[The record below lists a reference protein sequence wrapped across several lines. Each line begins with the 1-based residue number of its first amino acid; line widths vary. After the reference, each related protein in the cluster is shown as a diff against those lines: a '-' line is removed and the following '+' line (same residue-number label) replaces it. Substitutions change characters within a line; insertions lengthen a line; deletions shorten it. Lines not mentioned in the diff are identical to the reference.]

1 MPQYKVNIPGRGLFD
16 VNSPS
21 ELTNEQAYAAVAQQ
35 LNLPLQ
41 TTNQQRFLSPEEA
54 MRQLSP
60 AEDETA
66 GIFEAL
72 TGGTKRLLSSGRTAL
87 TAPFVSG
94 EEAALAGIERQQ
106 QIKERP
112 ATSLEAVKQAYEK
125 DGLFSAAGEVIS
137 QIPGA
142 LAEQAPFIASIFAG
156 AKAGAALPVPVQFK
170 PFTALAGSL
179 LAPFLQSSGSNM
191 ERLASEQLAKGEKVD
206 INEVGAYG
214 IGLGQAALERAALGL
229 SGVSKL
235 LGIDLAKKTA
245 AEGAEEIARKN
256 MAAMIAKGGSKAI
269 LAESST
275 EMGQQLLERYY
286 AGLPLT
292 DDDAKKEYA
301 EAAFGA
307 ALLSPLGA
315 YAGYQQSRTARRE
328 VARKKQEADRVLEE
342 RRRRE
347 EAAIQARA
355 EAERLTAAELQAAID
370 RNNEYYRQRR
380 ELILGSIV
388 EGPNRSLQ
396 EIIDENTGVT
406 GLLSKKDLL
415 ARRKQIREALSAKSG
430 IFIAEKENDY
440 RERELTMAEV
450 YGIKEGEGELD
461 IELEEKQLDA
471 RTPITQELLTDQLKI
486 GKTAKVIQQLDGL
499 NPLDAQDNDTIRT
512 LLERNLRGRE
522 QGTPAYE
529 EISRYLDLL
538 PTRNDLEYE
547 GYIRSAT
554 ARGDLVVNEPIG
566 PDSELYSA
574 DDAGRALGTTTIPD
588 DLTRLQRE
596 RNAALREEGILT
608 SSEQQIEALAKQK
621 QFLAQQKKE
630 LAKEPNLQPVLK
642 KIGISR
648 DDLLDITGENRIPT
662 RTGYFPAFKQG
673 APSLMFSIESGIL
686 DRFLPPQMRLENA
699 NPDVAFDPTPAYNYI
714 SDIIRNNEQVKE
726 YDVQTDLQEIEIQQE
741 QTQEELARG
750 TAYEKIMDLPDV
762 PSPIQNPTDL
772 QVITADLF
780 NIRKIQE
787 RSDLSEREIQAFK
800 EKEQAYIDAI
810 ETYRQKESV
819 PTAPA
824 IEETKQDNLLQDPDT
839 SITPTTLKKKRDPD
853 KSMYP
858 DDERFNDL
866 RENERK
872 IAEQENALNVEE
884 VIASDIWKGTRA
896 KIGVAKTPK
905 GYITTTDYWGRTG
918 GRSNANIV
926 FYVEQGPFY
935 PTKQAAINQGIDQLR
950 ETASK
955 YQDASTMAKLS
966 DLDPRTEKRTA
977 KFFEDEFKKQTEA
990 EQQAEQQTA
999 AEKEEIIEKQR
1010 QEAINNP
1017 KNQAPLIDTVPED
1030 RDESLYSLLDRN
1042 EALADFYENNLK
1054 DPKQTK
1060 IYPKGWEKRGAGVD
1074 LTKHRQMLLAKERII
1089 EIETMSKELRA
1100 LVDQAKK
1107 DINVSNL
1114 DTEITQRKGD
1124 KEFNN
1129 NFDWRA
1135 FDAYNIARDLSADAY
1150 NLVQQIYHRF
1160 KIDGQG
1166 YNYEG
1171 KLFKPR
1177 KLNYAMEQSNKSL
1190 KEGQQ
1195 LLNDIKR
1202 EPYRPLPSDKL
1213 RLQKGR
1219 NYYITENNLTVQS
1232 IHRTPND
1239 PEVQKYSQILNIPAK
1254 NLYIINFKEGT
1265 GIAVIPDDIKTTS
1278 QILEDAGYY
1287 PFAKGK
1293 LQLTYYYTGSNGVL
1307 FNNFGI
1313 YKVTGIVNKDFAID
1327 PKILGQAAQ
1336 QEYYLEEVSNITRST
1351 EGKTKPQESRVGPEP
1366 DADLKTLYRE
1376 AKILEGSYYKN
1387 GETVP
1392 KFLRDRIKS
1401 LEAQLRGT
1409 QEARGVEGTGETRI
1423 SVAES
1428 LREEFG
1434 ADIDKAIDSGK
1445 LTIVDYV
1452 NELPDIDLSFNA
1464 NGAFDNKTGK
1474 AYIIASRIA
1483 PGEARRVLLHEIGEH
1498 YGLERMLGD
1507 SYLPTLRRLNTLKD
1521 TDPVVKDIWNKVRA
1535 QYPELEVG
1543 STPYLQE
1550 VMAKLGET
1558 APKNTLFQR
1567 VMATVKNF
1575 LRKLGFFN
1583 PDKLSAKDL
1592 QDLISHSLRV
1602 SLAESGEVT
1611 PSKLAGYIQYSRAD
1625 TPAGFED
1632 TAALAGSA
1640 KATDKTFRENFV
1652 DGFEKAKNNP
1662 TGSLQD
1668 LFTKIRINLAYSGA
1682 GINQKLINEYN
1693 GAVQDGFGGVRADV
1707 IMDQALESNVMASQ
1721 AAKEGRVE
1729 ILENGLGKVVQD
1741 DNNINNLISLRT
1753 QLGRETSPQ
1762 IAQHL
1767 TQAYFTARRY
1777 ALELSEIDRRNESI
1791 TARRRA
1797 IRDIENSLSSLTGEE
1812 RQEAKRLIDRYK
1824 KQNQRDKEK
1833 NESIKITDEQQA
1845 AIEPALNYAQQ
1856 YPVLE
1861 RMAEMVDAI
1870 NINRINMLEQAGIYD
1885 AEQAAEYRARRGYV
1899 PLFRDVL
1906 EDLDGRN
1913 PGVKEF
1919 FNGFANLG
1927 REYGFTG
1934 SDKDVKDV
1942 INNLLQ
1948 QHFWA
1953 TNTAL
1958 RNNANRKA
1966 AEAVGIHNEAGD
1978 LILHRK
1984 QPEGAG
1990 SVSAPVFIDGER
2002 YFVEYSD
2009 ANLAIGIQGALPVY
2023 TGALAWFGNAAKYF
2037 RLGITA
2043 NPIFQSYQVL
2053 NDAMS
2058 AAMFSGVKDPLKLG
2072 TRIISGFVRDQFSRG
2087 VDTRAID
2094 TQMARLGV
2102 AGGFGRTS
2110 KDIFEQAERRLGL
2123 TEKTAMR
2130 SLYDKVDRFASRSDL
2145 AQRRGIF
2152 EQTLIETG
2160 GVQQAD
2166 GSIIGGNEV
2175 LAMNRALNII
2185 NWQKRGASGIVRT
2198 LSHTV
2203 PFLNAYLQGMD
2214 VMINAIRGK
2223 GLSGTD
2229 AVTARQLFF
2238 KTALS
2243 LTLFN
2248 LLYSML
2254 VASDDEYEELDDRIK
2269 FRNYIIPGT
2278 GFKLPVRAEISLLT
2292 KYIPEQLYQAVT
2304 KEGTM
2309 NEYDATKLRE
2319 GARLAITDALL
2330 GPNLFPQLVR
2340 GTVEVMTNSNFYTGR
2355 PLVGLGLSRLATE
2368 EQYNE
2373 ATSQLAKFIGK
2384 SGIISPINM
2393 DHLIRSY
2400 FGTVGSTAL
2409 FAIDQSA
2416 NVFYDEKLPA
2426 FRMKDVP
2433 LLSPILYTEQGRD
2446 KLNDFYDLKEASDEV
2461 SATMNR
2467 LMKYDPKRARE
2478 YIQDNQK
2485 MVGTRAQVNKLSKQ
2499 LKDLRDARKQIIS
2512 SNLSGDQKRER
2523 LDNIERQMNI
2533 VVRNISRIRIAS
2545 GL

>member
-156 AKAGAALPVPVQFK
+156 AKAGAALPVPIQFK

-245 AEGAEEIARKN
+245 VEGAEEIARKN
-256 MAAMIAKGGSKAI
+256 MAAMIAKGGGKAI

-370 RNNEYYRQRR
+370 RNNEYYRQQR
-380 ELILGSIV
+380 ELILSSIV

-512 LLERNLRGRE
+512 LLETNLRGRE

-554 ARGDLVVNEPIG
+554 ARGDLVVNEPLG

-726 YDVQTDLQEIEIQQE
+726 YDVQTDLQEVEMQQE

-750 TAYEKIMDLPDV
+750 TAYEKIMDLPNV
-762 PSPIQNPTDL
+762 PPPIQNPTDL

-787 RSDLSEREIQAFK
+787 RLDLSEREIQTFK

-819 PTAPA
+819 PTTPAPKIQEKL
-824 IEETKQDNLLQDPDT
+824 IEEEEPVKNSVAEDLYATGANDELSIFYQDNLAPGTKKPNLRFKDRRMYFGNMPTLGNAVDKARELFKDAENLRPQLKALVDAGIAASGGNRFMPLRYRENVPQSALDAENIARDMSADSNVVVQQLLNRVKGEGKNFKDQKINYGLTNLEESTARAKELLKSLAVETTPTTKKTKQDDLLQDPDT
-839 SITPTTLKKKRDPD
+839 SITPTTLREKEDPNET
-853 KSMYP
+853 MYP
-858 DDERFNDL
+858 DDERFDAL
-866 RENERK
+866 REDHRK
-872 IAEQENALNVEE
+872 IVEEENALNIELVNASNKAARAEIQ
-884 VIASDIWKGTRA
+884 IAK
-896 KIGVAKTPK
+896 VPE
-905 GYITTTDYWGRTG
+905 GYIMKIDYQGRISG
-918 GRSNANIV
+918 LGDPNLV
-926 FYVEQGPFY
+926 FSVEKGPFY
-935 PTKQAAINQGIDQLR
+935 PTKQEAINVGIDRIRDFARR
-950 ETASK
+950 E
-955 YQDASTMAKLS
+955 QDATTMAKLS
-966 DLDPRTEKRTA
+966 ELDPRTEKRSI
-977 KFFEDEFKKQTEA
+977 KSFDDEFRKASGLDKMPYNM
-990 EQQAEQQTA
+990 
-999 AEKEEIIEKQR
+999 K
-1010 QEAINNP
+1010 P
-1017 KNQAPLIDTVPED
+1017 DT
-1030 RDESLYSLLDRN
+1030 L
-1042 EALADFYENNLK
+1042 
-1054 DPKQTK
+1054 
-1060 IYPKGWEKRGAGVD
+1060 
-1074 LTKHRQMLLAKERII
+1074 
-1089 EIETMSKELRA
+1089 
-1100 LVDQAKK
+1100 
-1107 DINVSNL
+1107 
-1114 DTEITQRKGD
+1114 
-1124 KEFNN
+1124 
-1129 NFDWRA
+1129 
-1135 FDAYNIARDLSADAY
+1135 
-1150 NLVQQIYHRF
+1150 
-1160 KIDGQG
+1160 
-1166 YNYEG
+1166 
-1171 KLFKPR
+1171 
-1177 KLNYAMEQSNKSL
+1177 
-1190 KEGQQ
+1190 
-1195 LLNDIKR
+1195 
-1202 EPYRPLPSDKL
+1202 
-1213 RLQKGR
+1213 
-1219 NYYITENNLTVQS
+1219 
-1232 IHRTPND
+1232 
-1239 PEVQKYSQILNIPAK
+1239 
-1254 NLYIINFKEGT
+1254 
-1265 GIAVIPDDIKTTS
+1265 
-1278 QILEDAGYY
+1278 
-1287 PFAKGK
+1287 
-1293 LQLTYYYTGSNGVL
+1293 
-1307 FNNFGI
+1307 
-1313 YKVTGIVNKDFAID
+1313 
-1327 PKILGQAAQ
+1327 
-1336 QEYYLEEVSNITRST
+1336 
-1351 EGKTKPQESRVGPEP
+1351 ESRVDPQAALLE
-1366 DADLKTLYRE
+1366 LTTQYRE
-1376 AKILEGSYYKN
+1376 AKMLEGSYFKN

-1392 KFLRDRIKS
+1392 KFLRDRIKN
-1401 LEAQLRGT
+1401 LEAQLKQT
-1409 QEARGVEGTGETRI
+1409 QESRGVEGTGETRI

-1428 LREEFG
+1428 LRKEFG

-1452 NELPDIDLSFNA
+1452 HELPDIDLSFNA
-1464 NGAFDNKTGK
+1464 NGSFDPKTGK

-1498 YGLERMLGD
+1498 YGLEKMLGD
-1507 SYLPTLRRLNTLKD
+1507 SYLPTLRRLNVLKN
-1521 TDPVVKDIWNKVRA
+1521 TNPVVRDIWNQVKR
-1535 QYPELEVG
+1535 QYPELQEG

-1583 PDKLSAKDL
+1583 PDKLTTEDL
-1592 QDLISHSLRV
+1592 QDLIAHSLRV
-1602 SLAESGEVT
+1602 SLAESGTVK
-1611 PSKLAGYIQYSRAD
+1611 PSKLGAYMQYSRAD
-1625 TPAGFED
+1625 TPDGFED

-1741 DNNINNLISLRT
+1741 DNNINNLIALRT

-2043 NPIFQSYQVL
+2043 NPIFQAYQVL

-2072 TRIISGFVRDQFSRG
+2072 TRIIGGFVRDQFSRG

-2130 SLYDKVDRFASRSDL
+2130 NLYDKVDRFASRSDL

-2254 VASDDEYEELDDRIK
+2254 VAGDDEYEELDDRIK

-2340 GTVEVMTNSNFYTGR
+2340 GTVEVMTNNNFYTGR

-2373 ATSQLAKFIGK
+2373 ATSQLAKFVGK

-2485 MVGTRAQVNKLSKQ
+2485 MVGTRTQVNKLSKQ

-2523 LDNIERQMNI
+2523 LNNIEKQMN
-2533 VVRNISRIRIAS
+2533 VVVSNISRIRIAS